1 MEWVGTYT
9 DSVEGPFYREVAH
22 FVSGTPPGHQLPGR
36 RHERYF
42 KRDGWLQREA
52 SRALSMSLPAARDG
66 YFLAFKV
73 LKWGGGNNKEREA
86 LPNTLHP

>member
-22 FVSGTPPGHQLPGR
+22 FASGTPPGHQLPGR
-36 RHERYF
+36 RHERHIF
-42 KRDGWLQREA
+42 NATDGFRGKRLVRFFF
-52 SRALSMSLPAARDG
+52 MSLPAARDG

-73 LKWGGGNNKEREA
+73 LKWGGV
-86 LPNTLHP
+86 